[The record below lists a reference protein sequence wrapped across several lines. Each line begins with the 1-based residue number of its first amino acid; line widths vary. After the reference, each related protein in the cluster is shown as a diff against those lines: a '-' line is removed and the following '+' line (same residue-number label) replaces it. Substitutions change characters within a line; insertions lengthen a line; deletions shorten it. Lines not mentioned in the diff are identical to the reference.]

1 MQAARRDAVAANGAD
16 DPARS
21 QRRFWALMLGS
32 LGVVYGDI
40 GTSPL
45 YALREAVLAASGT
58 HAAVGA
64 EVILGI
70 LSLIIWALVL
80 IVSVKYVIILL
91 RADAASRLS
100 AWA

>member
-1 MQAARRDAVAANGAD
+1 MALTIRH
-16 DPARS
+16 ARS
-21 QRRFWALMLGS
+21 AGSGRSRWAAS
-32 LGVVYGDI
+32 GVVYSDI

-45 YALREAVLAASGT
+45 YAVLAASGT